1 MNISRLSFSSYSFKR
16 FMYLLFLVSWKRIF
30 SLSLPLPL
38 NCCSWLSKTSE
49 CCFRPDRYVPLF
61 GEFFYDSAKW
71 RESEPFAE
79 QLKAFQELIEE
90 GKVLY
95 YCTLLLTAQFL
106 AVHFAWLALAV
117 NAMNFF
123 FIWGGEQNVVTLIS
137 QKNSFMFKIW

>member
-1 MNISRLSFSSYSFKR
+1 M
-16 FMYLLFLVSWKRIF
+16 
-30 SLSLPLPL
+30 
-38 NCCSWLSKTSE
+38 
-49 CCFRPDRYVPLF
+49 PLF

-95 YCTLLLTAQFL
+95 YCTLLLTAQFP

-123 FIWGGEQNVVTLIS
+123 FYLGGGAKCGNTYFAKKFFHVQNMIVLSHIVEILA
-137 QKNSFMFKIW
+137 